1 LAFEKG
7 ATEMK
12 SIICHL
18 ATETA
23 LLLCAVAC
31 FGQTPTNPYAGPQHA
46 KPQPRVYLESVSIGS
61 NTNAARNQ
69 SMEMAKDFLKV
80 CPGVKITINSTAAD
94 YTIRLNHI
102 EHGWIYRDNQVEVYD
117 KNGDLMHNKEGGSIK
132 RNVQQACALIHDTW
146 ATDESV
152 SGALDPGQNPGT
164 SGASNPQAA
173 SNISAQ
179 RPARAERKTVASQ
192 PLQPSQPCERGN
204 EAAML
209 GVMVCSADGG
219 LRVTSV
225 RSGSP
230 AARAAILPGD
240 IVTSIDGSPVRSSSG
255 IETAI
260 AANISG
266 TVKVGYMIQGN
277 FLVEHEAKVR

>member
-1 LAFEKG
+1 
-7 ATEMK
+7 
-12 SIICHL
+12 
-18 ATETA
+18 
-23 LLLCAVAC
+23 
-31 FGQTPTNPYAGPQHA
+31 
-46 KPQPRVYLESVSIGS
+46 
-61 NTNAARNQ
+61 
-69 SMEMAKDFLKV
+69 MEMAKDFLKV
-80 CPGVKITINSTAAD
+80 CSDVKITINLTAAD

-102 EHGWIYRDNQVEVYD
+102 EHGLLYRDNQIEVFD
-117 KNGDLMHNKEGGSIK
+117 GNGDLLHNKEGGSIK
-132 RNVQQACALIHDTW
+132 KNVQQACDLIHSHW
-146 ATDESV
+146 ATAGSG
-152 SGALDPGQNPGT
+152 SGALDAGQNPDT
-164 SGASNPQAA
+164 SGTSNPQAA

-179 RPARAERKTVASQ
+179 RPARAERKIVASQ
-192 PLQPSQPCERGN
+192 PSQPAQPCERGN

-240 IVTSIDGSPVRSSSG
+240 IVTSIDGRPVRSSND

-260 AANISG
+260 VANISG

>member
-1 LAFEKG
+1 
-7 ATEMK
+7 MK

-18 ATETA
+18 AAESA

-46 KPQPRVYLESVSIGS
+46 RPQPRVYLESVSIGS
-61 NTNAARNQ
+61 NRNASRDQ
-69 SMEMAKDFLKV
+69 SMEMAKDFLRV
-80 CPGVKITINSTAAD
+80 CSDVKITINLTAAD

-102 EHGWIYRDNQVEVYD
+102 EHGLLYRDNQIEVFD
-117 KNGDLMHNKEGGSIK
+117 SNGDLLHNKEGGSIK
-132 RNVQQACALIHDTW
+132 KNVQQACDLIHSNW
-146 ATDESV
+146 AINASS
-152 SGALDPGQNPGT
+152 SGALDPGQNAGT

-179 RPARAERKTVASQ
+179 PPARAERPLTRPERKTVASQ
-192 PLQPSQPCERGN
+192 PSQPAQPCERGN

-209 GVMVCSADGG
+209 GVMVCSVDGG

-240 IVTSIDGSPVRSSSG
+240 IVTSIDGRPVRSSND
-255 IETAI
+255 IETDI
-260 AANISG
+260 ATNISG

>member
-1 LAFEKG
+1 
-7 ATEMK
+7 MK
-12 SIICHL
+12 SVICHL
-18 ATETA
+18 ATESA

-31 FGQTPTNPYAGPQHA
+31 FGQTPTNPYAGPQHSR
-46 KPQPRVYLESVSIGS
+46 PQPRVYLESVSIGS
-61 NTNAARNQ
+61 NRNASRDQ

-80 CPGVKITINSTAAD
+80 CSDVKITINLTAAD

-102 EHGWIYRDNQVEVYD
+102 EHGLLYRDNQIEVFD
-117 KNGDLMHNKEGGSIK
+117 RNGDLLHNKEGGSIK
-132 RNVQQACALIHDTW
+132 KNVQQACDLIHSNW
-146 ATDESV
+146 ATDESG
-152 SGALDPGQNPGT
+152 SGALDAGQNQGT
-164 SGASNPQAA
+164 SGTSNLQAA

-192 PLQPSQPCERGN
+192 PSQPSQACDRGS

-240 IVTSIDGSPVRSSSG
+240 IVTSIDGRPVRTSND

-260 AANISG
+260 AASISG
-266 TVKVGYMIQGN
+266 TVKVGYMVQGN